1 MPYSSFK
8 HSRQTSIR
16 AKAQFF
22 HFREYA
28 VAGGMVSYGVSLA
41 GEYRQFGIYVGKTLK
56 ADRLA
61 DCRCTKPPNCEVR
74 HLFLRR
80 ASSAKQ
86 GRASNKKARY
96 PPSNHPQERKSHRV

>member
-41 GEYRQFGIYVGKTLK
+41 GEYRQFERWENSQRRQVGGLPVHQAAK
-56 ADRLA
+56 
-61 DCRCTKPPNCEVR
+61 
-74 HLFLRR
+74 LRSAAPVS
-80 ASSAKQ
+80 ASRVLRQTWASIKQ
-86 GRASNKKARY
+86 KGSIPA
-96 PPSNHPQERKSHRV
+96 E